1 MCPEEFAWCRS
12 GLQIGFIPWVR
23 SGIGKHCL
31 EHCAVRLTRATV
43 DYWCFLWGGRRKW
56 QTETQAFIT
65 KGSQKVISRFLLKI
79 TNFALA
85 SVAQLVVRHPTNW
98 KVASLI
104 SLHCW
109 SGHMLGLQGSSLF
122 GASAGGNQSVS
133 LSHQCFS
140 PFLSPSFSLS
150 LKSKIKF

>member
-23 SGIGKHCL
+23 SEIGKHCL

-56 QTETQAFIT
+56 QSETQAFIT

-85 SVAQLVVRHPTNW
+85 SVAQLVVHHPTNW
-98 KVASLI
+98 KVASWFPSI
-104 SLHCW
+104 AGQGTC
-109 SGHMLGLQGSSLF
+109 LGCRVRPCLGQVQE
-122 GASAGGNQSVS
+122 ATNQFLSHINVS
-133 LSHQCFS
+133 L
-140 PFLSPSFSLS
+140 PFFLPPFPSL
-150 LKSKIKF
+150 